1 MDVDEIWLSLLIIA
15 AISLC
20 LPIVTPTP
28 SLSQLFIFFKSIWQS
43 WTIFFGHLV
52 SSCPVAASV
61 MCCVFK
67 KSVCGFPL
75 ELTYLTKTTNC
86 WRTEMSVRLVKAL
99 CCPFFFF
106 LFQYNVCT
114 LVMASKDTTSEF
126 CVSWYLEL
134 CVWKLTFCAGSWC
147 HIRGLTLGVHKPLM
161 FVGLGYW
168 STFLW
173 VFSSGILC
181 FMRLLTNLASS
192 TLTEL
197 SLFSLGSKSCAISC
211 SKLLLSLVPAKA
223 AG

>member
-20 LPIVTPTP
+20 LPIVAPTP

-43 WTIFFGHLV
+43 WTIFFRHLV

-106 LFQYNVCT
+106 F
-114 LVMASKDTTSEF
+114 
-126 CVSWYLEL
+126 VSIQCL
-134 CVWKLTFCAGSWC
+134 CISNGEQRYHERV
-147 HIRGLTLGVHKPLM
+147 
-161 FVGLGYW
+161 
-168 STFLW
+168 
-173 VFSSGILC
+173 LC
-181 FMRLLTNLASS
+181 FLVFRALCMEVDVLCRKLMPYQRIDSWRSQALDVCRPWVLVD
-192 TLTEL
+192 LPL
-197 SLFSLGSKSCAISC
+197 GLFFRYFMLHEAIY
-211 SKLLLSLVPAKA
+211 
-223 AG
+223 

>member
-20 LPIVTPTP
+20 LPIVAPTP

-86 WRTEMSVRLVKAL
+86 WRTEMSV
-99 CCPFFFF
+99 
-106 LFQYNVCT
+106 
-114 LVMASKDTTSEF
+114 MASKDITSEF

-181 FMRLLTNLASS
+181 FMRLFTNLASS

-211 SKLLLSLVPAKA
+211 SKLLLSLVPAKV